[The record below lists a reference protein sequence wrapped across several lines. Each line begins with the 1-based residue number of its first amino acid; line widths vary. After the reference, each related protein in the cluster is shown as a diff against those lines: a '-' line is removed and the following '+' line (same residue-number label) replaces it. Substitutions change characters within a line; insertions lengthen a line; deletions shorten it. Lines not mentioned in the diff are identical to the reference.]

1 MLEWAILPGARP
13 CPPENNAHLV
23 SCSPGRTRRPWASWC
38 LGSLLGMTERTL
50 ITSIGGMKLAPN
62 MLLALVGLGIS
73 RFTPRSLL
81 GLAFT
86 LSMGGQ
92 NCYLPFRARLI

>member
-1 MLEWAILPGARP
+1 
-13 CPPENNAHLV
+13 
-23 SCSPGRTRRPWASWC
+23 
-38 LGSLLGMTERTL
+38 MTERTL

-92 NCYLPFRARLI
+92 KLLFTIPG

>member
-1 MLEWAILPGARP
+1 
-13 CPPENNAHLV
+13 
-23 SCSPGRTRRPWASWC
+23 
-38 LGSLLGMTERTL
+38 MTERTL